1 MHNSMMLFT
10 FFHFRLE
17 IIPFLGKFGSKNQI
31 NQFKLK
37 FGNYIDSNMQNSL
50 VMFTFSV
57 CDRKYPFWVNLV
69 QKVKIN
75 SLSWNMV
82 PTLIRIRR
90 IQWRCSLYA
99 EFNHAVHFFFDWKYP
114 FWANLVQKIKII
126 SLSLNLVPTLI
137 RICRIQW

>member
-17 IIPFLGKFGSKNQI
+17 IIPFLDKFGSKNQN

-37 FGNYIDSNMQNSL
+37 FGNYIDSNMQNSM
-50 VMFTFSV
+50 VIFTFSV
-57 CDRKYPFWVNLV
+57 CDRKYPFWVNLI

-75 SLSWNMV
+75 SLSWNMI

-99 EFNHAVHFFFDWKYP
+99 EFNHAENRLKIP
-114 FWANLVQKIKII
+114 FLGKFGPKNQDYQFKLKFGTYFNSNI
-126 SLSLNLVPTLI
+126 
-137 RICRIQW
+137 